1 MWKTLGEI
9 KIPDILQF
17 VAEASRDG
25 QAVHI
30 GTDSQQTG
38 RLTQFVTVVVVL
50 GSPVADGGASHEAD
64 EETAPRNGSP
74 EGSA

>member
-9 KIPDILQF
+9 KIPDIVPF

-38 RLTQFVTVVVVL
+38 RHTQFVTVVVILIRGRADVSRIGGMSCR
-50 GSPVADGGASHEAD
+50 GSRPCAS
-64 EETAPRNGSP
+64 GC
-74 EGSA
+74 